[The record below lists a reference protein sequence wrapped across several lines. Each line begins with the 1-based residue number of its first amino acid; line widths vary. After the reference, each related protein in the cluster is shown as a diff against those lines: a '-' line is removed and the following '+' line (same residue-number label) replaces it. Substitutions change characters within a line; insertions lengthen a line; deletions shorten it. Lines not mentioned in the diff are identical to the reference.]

1 MVIHDRSYSR
11 WQGDRAAPVKGAAVV
26 CEAGVKRG
34 AATVFRRKIWAIL
47 LILVSFGP
55 FVFFLGAILVRAY
68 VIGNASQYQDAA
80 RFMSESEFG
89 RMLVFSAE
97 WVYSYMFTFGR
108 VLVMVACVL
117 IGAGLVAEDRRANAL
132 EMYLSRPITV
142 RQYLL
147 GKFGVM
153 AFYLAIITV
162 IPASILVFVQMS
174 VSWSEPGE
182 ITRLLV
188 LLVRTILSGA
198 VLITIP
204 ALTIL
209 TASSLADR
217 ARNAAILWLG
227 VVVMLE
233 FVVSNILRDVFN
245 ADSFWLL
252 QLGFNIAQVMNKL
265 LANDVDL
272 ITTVP
277 VWQSAAVLVVWVVV
291 CVRPAARPRQAGGGG
306 RVSPAPAAAIAPPAS
321 RAGRR
326 APVELRLEKVS
337 RWYGDVLALD
347 AVDLILGA
355 GVTGLLG
362 PNGAGKSTLIRLI
375 VGLASPGD
383 GHVLLDGAPVRNN
396 LDALA
401 RIGYVA
407 DGDGLYE
414 ELTARRFLTDQA
426 RLRGFAG
433 AAAARAP
440 RSASCAWA

>member
-11 WQGDRAAPVKGAAVV
+11 WKGDRAAPVKGAAVV

-80 RFMSESEFG
+80 RFMSESDFG
-89 RMLVFSAE
+89 RLLVFSAE

-182 ITRLLV
+182 ITRLLI

-291 CVRPAARPRQAGGGG
+291 CVRLLHAR
-306 RVSPAPAAAIAPPAS
+306 VK
-321 RAGRR
+321 
-326 APVELRLEKVS
+326 PVEV
-337 RWYGDVLALD
+337 
-347 AVDLILGA
+347 
-355 GVTGLLG
+355 
-362 PNGAGKSTLIRLI
+362 
-375 VGLASPGD
+375 
-383 GHVLLDGAPVRNN
+383 
-396 LDALA
+396 
-401 RIGYVA
+401 VA
-407 DGDGLYE
+407 
-414 ELTARRFLTDQA
+414 
-426 RLRGFAG
+426 
-433 AAAARAP
+433 
-440 RSASCAWA
+440 